1 MSLLQTVTEL
11 VILGLFLG
19 AFYGLAALGLSL
31 VFGVQSVVNLAHG
44 EFIMIGAYLAF
55 FGWSIF
61 NLHPVLAIA
70 VAAPIM
76 FVFGVAIQ
84 WGLLERIDLN
94 EELTTLIFTFGLALA
109 LRGFATSTVPVDYES
124 ISFLSE
130 SVSLG
135 PATFSM
141 NRPFAFVVA
150 VGAMALFFVFLRY
163 TDWGKA
169 IRATSQNA
177 EISRACGIRTK
188 RVRMVSFGL
197 GSVLAGIAGGVA
209 GILYVIFPAMGL
221 QYLLRTFVVVILGGL
236 GSLVG
241 AVLAGLGFGLIR
253 SFGTWYLSST
263 IASLLAF
270 GLLVVV
276 LLVRPQGLMG
286 RKDSPE

>member
-19 AFYGLAALGLSL
+19 SFYGLAALGLSL

-61 NLHPVLAIA
+61 DLHPVLAIA

-130 SVSLG
+130 SMSLG

-150 VGAMALFFVFLRY
+150 VSAMALFFVFLRY

-169 IRATSQNA
+169 IRATSQNP

-270 GLLVVV
+270 GLLVAV

-286 RKDSPE
+286 RKDSSE

>member
-1 MSLLQTVTEL
+1 MSLLQTATEL
-11 VILGLFLG
+11 AILGLFLG

-270 GLLVVV
+270 GLLVAV

>member
-270 GLLVVV
+270 GLLVAV

>member
-61 NLHPVLAIA
+61 DLHPVLAIA

-169 IRATSQNA
+169 IRATSQNP

-241 AVLAGLGFGLIR
+241 AVLAGFGFGLIR

-270 GLLVVV
+270 GLLVAV

>member
-11 VILGLFLG
+11 IILGLFLG

-61 NLHPVLAIA
+61 DLHPVLAIA

-109 LRGFATSTVPVDYES
+109 LRGFAISTVPVDYES

-169 IRATSQNA
+169 IRATSQNP

-270 GLLVVV
+270 GLLVAV